1 MSEAIKKHNV
11 KASSLNLV
19 DTNVKQE
26 KKNELSISDT
36 PWIPFFK
43 DSNNIYINDL
53 ALRARRSPVHG
64 SIIRSKIA
72 YACGQGFEYKI
83 KGKEYSLNNLDAKYK
98 KWFLQCNADGQSFD
112 EVFRNIMTN
121 FIMLANAYPWVVRT
135 MRDGVFGLYSE
146 DATKVRISKDKKK
159 TYRSSFWRENLN
171 NKSVSK
177 DTPID
182 SDVDLYRGIKTQK
195 EYLTHIKQY
204 YPEFDYYGIPEY
216 IQALEWA
223 DVEYNIPRFNNNK
236 FKNGFFPS
244 ALVQLFSNPPEGME
258 AEDYVRKIVNR
269 FSGED
274 NNSKIIVE
282 MLDSPEQAAKIH
294 EFGSGKDGEFIDL
307 DKLAT
312 ENIISGHRW
321 SSALVKETGGKL
333 GGNQQLINE
342 YQKVM
347 NGVVVPDFQ
356 TPVLREINKI
366 LSREFNDDI
375 EISIIQL
382 APLGVDSNIDVNAVM
397 TINEARERIGLESFM
412 EEGEK
417 KGNEL
422 VKSTNKQNT
431 SNNGL

>member
-1 MSEAIKKHNV
+1 MSEKLNKHNV
-11 KASSLNLV
+11 KASSLSLV

-26 KKNELSISDT
+26 KKNELSTSDT

-43 DSNNIYINDL
+43 DSNNIYVNDL

-83 KGKEYSLNNLDAKYK
+83 NGTEYKYDDLEPKYK
-98 KWFLQCNADGQSFD
+98 NWFKQCNSEGQSFHD
-112 EVFRNIMTN
+112 VFRNIMTN
-121 FIMLANAYPWVVRT
+121 YIMLANAYPWVVRT
-135 MRDGVFGLYSE
+135 TREGVFGMYSE
-146 DATKVRISKDKKK
+146 DGTKVRIGKDKKK
-159 TYRSSFWRENLN
+159 AYRSSFWRENLN
-171 NKSVSK
+171 NKFTNK

-182 SDVDLYRGIKTQK
+182 SDVEFYRGIKTQK
-195 EYLTHIKQY
+195 EYLVHIKQY
-204 YPEFDYYGIPEY
+204 YPEFDFYGIPEY

-244 ALVQLFSNPPEGME
+244 ALLQLFSNPPEGME
-258 AEDYVRKIVNR
+258 AEEYVRKIVNR

-274 NNSKIIVE
+274 NNSKIVVE

-294 EFGSGKDGEFIDL
+294 EFGQTKDGEFIDL
-307 DKLAT
+307 DKLAS

-347 NGVVVPDFQ
+347 NGVVIPDFQ
-356 TPVLREINKI
+356 EPVLREINKI
-366 LSREFNDDI
+366 LSREFKTDI
-375 EISIIQL
+375 ELSIIQL
-382 APLGVDSNIDVNAVM
+382 APLGVDANIDVNSVM
-397 TINEARERIGLESFM
+397 TINEARERIGLESFT
-412 EEGEK
+412 EEGEER
-417 KGNEL
+417 GNKL
-422 VKSTNKQNT
+422 INSKSQTPKQD
-431 SNNGL
+431 GV